1 MFSAE
6 HAEGVPLH
14 EIAMSSALI
23 LRNRNYRLLFSA
35 GALTNLGD
43 GLIVLALPWLATLM
57 TRDPVAI
64 GAVAAAG
71 RVPWLLFALPAGV
84 IIDRSDQRKL
94 IARADLLRAAIVF
107 AILLLALNAPTAG
120 AIWLLAGLAFLLGS
134 AEVLRDNA
142 AQTILPSIVDKKD
155 LEVANGQLWSTEQL
169 TGQFIGPPLAGV
181 LIATGIAVP
190 FGIDVAML
198 VIAAGLVWLITL
210 PPQLRDNQGFKD
222 ALLQGI
228 AFMRGDKD
236 LLRLAIVLGLANFIA
251 TATITVQ
258 VLFVQDVLGLSAA
271 SYGLILSVAAC
282 GAITGSLFAP
292 RLTQMFGVQMCLYL
306 SIAAWVVGY
315 GSIGVSNQV
324 FVMPLALFIV
334 MAGSMLWN
342 VITVSWRQR
351 RIPSALLG
359 RVNSIYRFFGWGSMP
374 LGALAGG
381 AIVALLENNMG
392 REAALR
398 APFVLASG
406 ACVLLLIYAVF
417 KLRLGETQA

>member
-1 MFSAE
+1 M
-6 HAEGVPLH
+6 P
-14 EIAMSSALI
+14 SALI

-107 AILLLALNAPTAG
+107 AILLLALNVPTAS

-169 TGQFIGPPLAGV
+169 TGQFIGPPLAGM

-210 PPQLRDNQGFKD
+210 PPQLRESQGFKD

-236 LLRLAIVLGLANFIA
+236 LLRLAIVLGIANFIA

-258 VLFVQDVLGLSAA
+258 VLFAQDVLGLSAA

-282 GAITGSLFAP
+282 GAITGSLLAP
-292 RLTQMFGVQMCLYL
+292 RLTKMFGVQMCLYL
-306 SIAAWVVGY
+306 SIAAWVIGY
-315 GSIGVSNQV
+315 GSIGVSSHPV
-324 FVMPLALFIV
+324 VMPIALFTV

-381 AIVALLENNMG
+381 AVVALLENDIG
-392 REAALR
+392 RETALR

-417 KLRLGETQA
+417 KLRLGDADA